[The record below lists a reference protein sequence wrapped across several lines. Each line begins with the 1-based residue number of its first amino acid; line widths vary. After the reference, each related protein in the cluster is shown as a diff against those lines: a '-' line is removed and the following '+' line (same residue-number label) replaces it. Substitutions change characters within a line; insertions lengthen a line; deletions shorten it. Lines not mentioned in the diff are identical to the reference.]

1 MKKIFSLICLAGV
14 SLFAG
19 GCATNIPFNVKHD
32 SLKNPPATREGVLA
46 VKPFI
51 DTRAV
56 TNATQI
62 GGKWAKAKPAYLA
75 KQQRPVAD
83 IVTESF
89 REALEK
95 VGYKIQPAPGPG
107 TAVLEGDLS
116 EFWLTDD
123 WGGAICKIGVQ
134 LRLSQ
139 GGSGQVLWEKGLKSQ
154 EDDWAIIPNAM
165 TAAMNTLLKSAL
177 TEFSSQAFAD
187 AVAGGK

>member
-1 MKKIFSLICLAGV
+1 MKKIFSLICLVGL
-14 SLFAG
+14 SLFAC
-19 GCATNIPFNVKHD
+19 GCATTVPFTVKHD
-32 SLKNPPATREGVLA
+32 PLKNPPATREGVLA
-46 VKPFI
+46 VEPVV

-56 TNATQI
+56 TNAIQI

-83 IVTESF
+83 IVTDGF

-95 VGYKIQPAPGPG
+95 VGYKIQPSPSPG
-107 TAVLEGDLS
+107 TAVLEGDMS

-123 WGGAICKIGVQ
+123 WGGAICKIGVH
-134 LRLSQ
+134 LRLRQ
-139 GGSGQVLWEKGLKSQ
+139 GGSGQVLWEKGLRSE

-165 TAAMNTLLKSAL
+165 TAAMNTLLKSAM